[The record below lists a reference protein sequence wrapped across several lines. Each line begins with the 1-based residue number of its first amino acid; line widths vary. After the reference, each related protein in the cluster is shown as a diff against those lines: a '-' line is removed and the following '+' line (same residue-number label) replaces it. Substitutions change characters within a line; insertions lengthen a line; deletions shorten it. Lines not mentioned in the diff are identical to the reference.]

1 MADASEEITEGE
13 RCLNRLDYEGAFK
26 HFEAAID
33 EDPKNAHAYFCK
45 AEASLGLERLEAEEI
60 ANLYKKALDL
70 DPKNP
75 QYLDGYASFCL
86 DIGHFKEAEEAFNR
100 AAEMDE
106 ENAPFYFVDF
116 AINYF
121 RKAPIVMGRY
131 MDDTTRRLVAKKSL
145 DYVLKAL
152 GMDKKQAL
160 EFLRG

>member
-1 MADASEEITEGE
+1 
-13 RCLNRLDYEGAFK
+13 
-26 HFEAAID
+26 
-33 EDPKNAHAYFCK
+33 
-45 AEASLGLERLEAEEI
+45 
-60 ANLYKKALDL
+60 
-70 DPKNP
+70 
-75 QYLDGYASFCL
+75 
-86 DIGHFKEAEEAFNR
+86 
-100 AAEMDE
+100 MDE

>member
-1 MADASEEITEGE
+1 MADPAEEIAEGE
-13 RCLNRLDYEGAFK
+13 RSLNRLDYESAFK
-26 HFEAAID
+26 RFDAAIKA
-33 EDPKNAHAYFCK
+33 DPENAYAYFCK
-45 AEASLGLERLEAEEI
+45 AEAALGLDRLQSQEI
-60 ANLYKKALDL
+60 AGLYKKALDL

-86 DIGHFKEAEEAFNR
+86 DMGHFKEAEEAFNR

-121 RKAPIVMGRY
+121 RKAPIVMGKY

>member
-1 MADASEEITEGE
+1 MTDASEEIEAGE
-13 RCLNRLDYEGAFK
+13 RSLNRLDYEGAFR
-26 HFEAAID
+26 HFDAAIK
-33 EDPKNAHAYFCK
+33 EDPKNPQAYFGK
-45 AEASLGLERLEAEEI
+45 AEAALGLNQLEADEI
-60 ANLYKKALDL
+60 AKLYKKALDL

-86 DIGHFKEAEEAFNR
+86 DIGHFKEAEAAFNR

-121 RKAPIVMGRY
+121 RKAPIVMGQY

-160 EFLRG
+160 EFLSS